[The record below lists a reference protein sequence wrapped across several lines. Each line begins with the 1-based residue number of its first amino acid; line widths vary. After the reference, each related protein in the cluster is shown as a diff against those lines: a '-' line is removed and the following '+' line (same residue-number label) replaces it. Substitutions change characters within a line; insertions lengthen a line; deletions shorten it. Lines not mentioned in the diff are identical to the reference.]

1 MTEPQLLTAIGLM
14 SGTSMDG
21 IDAALVRTDGCDRV
35 ETGPAITVPYEDGFR
50 ARLRGILGAKG
61 PVPEVEAE
69 LTDLHARAVETLM
82 THAGLAADAVDL
94 VGFHGHTIWHEP
106 EHGRTRQIGD
116 GQRLAATLGID
127 VVGDFRTADMDAGGE
142 GAPLA
147 PVYHRALVGAGRR
160 PAVVLNMGGVANV
173 TWIGE
178 GTDDLLAFD
187 TGPGN
192 APIDDWCWRMV
203 GRMFD
208 QDGRLATAGQVDAGR
223 LERLLAHLYFDRTPP
238 KSLDRDAF
246 HAEVQAIIEG
256 LSVEDGA
263 TTLTAFA
270 ARTIAQA
277 ARWFPFPASRWIATG
292 GGRHNPAL
300 MAAIRE
306 AVNQPVEDADAQG
319 WDGDALE
326 AQAFAYLA
334 VRARLGL
341 PISFPGTTGVARPMT
356 GGVLFQATARRD

>member
-1 MTEPQLLTAIGLM
+1 MTKQQPLTAIGLM

-21 IDAALVRTDGCDRV
+21 IDAALVRTDGDGKV
-35 ETGPAITVPYEDGFR
+35 ETGPAVTVPYTEAFR
-50 ARLRGILGAKG
+50 GRLRAVLGAKD

-69 LTDLHARAVETLM
+69 LTDLHARAVESLIAEARLT
-82 THAGLAADAVDL
+82 AGAVGL
-94 VGFHGHTIWHEP
+94 IGFHGHTIWHEP

-116 GQRLAATLGID
+116 GQRLANTLGID
-127 VVGDFRTADMDAGGE
+127 VVADFRTADMVAGGE

-147 PVYHRALVGAGRR
+147 PVYHRALLGEAPR

-173 TWIGE
+173 TWIGPNP
-178 GTDDLLAFD
+178 DDLLAFD

-192 APIDDWCWRMV
+192 APIDDWCWRQT

-208 QDGRLATAGQVDAGR
+208 QDGRLAAAGR
-223 LERLLAHLYFDRTPP
+223 VDTVRLRRLMAQPYFNRPPP

-246 HAEVQAIIEG
+246 HAEVQAVIDG
-256 LSVEDGA
+256 ASVEDGA
-263 TTLTAFA
+263 ATLTAFA
-270 ARTIAQA
+270 ARTIANS
-277 ARWFPFPASRWIATG
+277 ARWFPDPATRWIATG

-306 AVNQPVEDADAQG
+306 AVGQPIDDADTLG

-334 VRARLGL
+334 VRSRLGL
-341 PISFPGTTGVARPMT
+341 PISFPGTTGVEQPCT
-356 GGVLFQATARRD
+356 GGVLFEAPT